1 MQSLLMTR
9 VSLICVFLLLTGC
22 ASGPETDSRPIPAA
36 WTADVRAMVG
46 TEPGGFATVTVL
58 PDGETRANLTLRGAT
73 AGGHHPWRI
82 REGRCPG
89 GDSEP
94 GPVGNE
100 VGGAGAYPPLEPN
113 ASGNA
118 SRTAILALMLE
129 RDAEYHLDV
138 YESEENMS
146 VVACGDLQRS
156 N

>member
-1 MQSLLMTR
+1 MQSVLMTR
-9 VSLICVFLLLTGC
+9 VPFLCLFPLLTSC

-36 WTADVRAMVG
+36 WTADVQGMVG

-58 PDGETRANLTLRGAT
+58 PDGETRANLTLRGGT
-73 AGGHHPWRI
+73 PGGRHPWRI
-82 REGRCPG
+82 REGRCPS
-89 GDSEP
+89 GDSEQ
-94 GPVGNE
+94 GAVGNE
-100 VGGAGAYPPLEPN
+100 VGGAEAYPPLEPN
-113 ASGNA
+113 EGGNA
-118 SRTAILALMLE
+118 SRTAILAIMLA

>member
-1 MQSLLMTR
+1 MHSVLMTR
-9 VSLICVFLLLTGC
+9 ILFLCLLLVLTGC
-22 ASGPETDSRPIPAA
+22 ASSPETDSVPIPAA
-36 WTADVRAMVG
+36 WTADVQAMVG

-58 PDGETRANLTLRGAT
+58 PDGETRANLTLRGGT
-73 AGGHHPWRI
+73 AGGRHPWRI

-100 VGGAGAYPPLEPN
+100 VGGADDYPPLEPN
-113 ASGNA
+113 EGGNA
-118 SRTAILALMLE
+118 SRTAILALMLAP
-129 RDAEYHLDV
+129 DAEYHLDV
-138 YESEENMS
+138 YQSEENMS

>member
-1 MQSLLMTR
+1 MHSVLMTR
-9 VSLICVFLLLTGC
+9 LSLICLFPLTGC
-22 ASGPETDSRPIPAA
+22 ASGQETDLRPIPAA
-36 WTADVRAMVG
+36 WTADVQAMVG

-58 PDGETRANLTLRGAT
+58 PDGETRANLTLRGGI
-73 AGGHHPWRI
+73 AGGRHPWRI

-94 GPVGNE
+94 GSVGNE
-100 VGGAGAYPPLEPN
+100 VGGAGDYPPLEPN
-113 ASGNA
+113 DSGNA
-118 SRTAILALMLE
+118 SRTAILAIMLPLE
-129 RDAEYHLDV
+129 REYHLDV

>member
-1 MQSLLMTR
+1 
-9 VSLICVFLLLTGC
+9 
-22 ASGPETDSRPIPAA
+22 
-36 WTADVRAMVG
+36 
-46 TEPGGFATVTVL
+46 
-58 PDGETRANLTLRGAT
+58 
-73 AGGHHPWRI
+73 
-82 REGRCPG
+82 
-89 GDSEP
+89 
-94 GPVGNE
+94 VGNE

>member
-1 MQSLLMTR
+1 MQSVLMKRVAFSCLLP
-9 VSLICVFLLLTGC
+9 LLTGC
-22 ASGPETDSRPIPAA
+22 ASGGETDSRPIPAA
-36 WTADVRAMVG
+36 WTADVQGMVG

-58 PDGETRANLTLRGAT
+58 PDGETRANLTLRSGT
-73 AGGHHPWRI
+73 AGGRHPWRI

-100 VGGAGAYPPLEPN
+100 VGGADDYPPLEPN
-113 ASGNA
+113 EGGNA
-118 SRTAILALMLE
+118 SGTAILGVMLA

-146 VVACGDLQRS
+146 VVACGDLRS
-156 N
+156 TG